1 MNKKSAVAIGVIGV
15 LAAFAAGLI
24 IMLCIFLKPAEKTQE
39 KSPETTRELVTEMQ
53 EPETIVVVETT
64 QVFVEPSEKDNE
76 EDNNNN
82 NNNNNSNNNSN
93 NSNNSNNNGSSSG
106 NENDIEGDKFY
117 IVYNTPGKAGLVM
130 RDAPSKD
137 SEKLGVAP
145 EGTRVYV
152 YSDDTSNNTGYVR
165 VLVSF
170 ELYDVNCYVLKD
182 YLKYDSEGF
191 YGEADSGNKKNAHVS
206 YNTPNNAG
214 LNLREEASS
223 SSELICVI
231 ESGENVRI
239 ADGKIVNGYI
249 RVFYD
254 HPHAGDVYEGWLLEK
269 YLIY

>member
-24 IMLCIFLKPAEKTQE
+24 IMLCIFLKPAEKTGE
-39 KSPETTRELVTEMQ
+39 MSPETTRELVTEIE

-64 QVFVEPSEKDNE
+64 QVFVEPSQKDNK
-76 EDNNNN
+76 ED
-82 NNNNNSNNNSN
+82 NNSNNN

-106 NENDIEGDKFY
+106 NKNDIEGDKFY

-130 RDAPSKD
+130 RDAPSQN

-165 VLVSF
+165 VMVSF
-170 ELYDVNCYVLKD
+170 EYYDVNCYVLKD

-191 YGEADSGNKKNAHVS
+191 YGEDGNGNMKNAHVS

-214 LNLREEASS
+214 LNLREEADS

-231 ESGENVRI
+231 ESGENVKI
-239 ADGKIVNGYI
+239 ADGKIVNGYV

-254 HPHAGDVYEGWLLEK
+254 HPHAGHTYEGWLLK
-269 YLIY
+269 QYLVY